1 MFVYRRKP
9 RDRFRI
15 SFKLLVSFY
24 VLYICFLYLY
34 CFHHN
39 VSASLPIV
47 FDIPR
52 ARTTAGY
59 TCTLVHLRPCVV
71 SFTIS
76 ALHTNLIIT
85 RRYPLMSAS
94 EVDKFYNRIKTCE
107 GKKVQFVDYNGVHGL
122 FLPSEQK

>member
-1 MFVYRRKP
+1 M
-9 RDRFRI
+9 
-15 SFKLLVSFY
+15 
-24 VLYICFLYLY
+24 
-34 CFHHN
+34 
-39 VSASLPIV
+39 SASLPIV
-47 FDIPR
+47 FHIPR

-94 EVDKFYNRIKTCE
+94 EVDKFYNRIKICE
-107 GKKVQFVDYNGVHGL
+107 GKKVQFVDYDGVHGL
-122 FLPSEQK
+122 FLPSEKN